1 MFICQLLIFIF
12 NKKNMEKKEAT
23 KVGCQSCKTDKG
35 VIRTQKFLIGFGIIM
50 FLLSVYGTISLV
62 QDIRNLF

>member
-23 KVGCQSCKTDKG
+23 KVGCQSCKTDRG
-35 VIRTQKFLIGFGIIM
+35 VIRTQRFLIGFGIIM
-50 FLLSVYGTISLV
+50 FLLSIYGTISLV

>member
-23 KVGCQSCKTDKG
+23 KVGCQSCKTNRG
-35 VIRTQKFLIGFGIIM
+35 VIRTQRFLIGFGIIM
-50 FLLSVYGTISLV
+50 FLLSIYGTISLV

>member
-23 KVGCQSCKTDKG
+23 KVGCQSCKTNKG
-35 VIRTQKFLIGFGIIM
+35 VIKVQKFLIGTGIVM
-50 FLLSVYGTISLV
+50 FLLSIYGTIRLI
-62 QDIRNLF
+62 QDISSLF